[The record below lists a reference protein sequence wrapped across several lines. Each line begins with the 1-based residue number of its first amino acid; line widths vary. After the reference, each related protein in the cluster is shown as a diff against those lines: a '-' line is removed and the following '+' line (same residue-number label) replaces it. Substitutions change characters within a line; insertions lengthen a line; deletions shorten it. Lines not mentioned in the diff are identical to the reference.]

1 MLQQNVTAVL
11 FLFSPRSHC
20 FFKLYVQ
27 LNLFKPVAMSEE
39 TVLKLIKSLKTFRH
53 RPAFNK
59 FSQE

>member
-1 MLQQNVTAVL
+1 MLQQKFTAVL
-11 FLFSPRSHC
+11 FLFSSKSHC
-20 FFKLYVQ
+20 FFKVYVQ

-39 TVLKLIKSLKTFRH
+39 TVLKLIRSLKMFRH